1 VIATGFGGAKTL
13 VKSSLLPMAPE
24 WSQGPRIGAFTG
36 EEHLESQD
44 KVEEMEETEEVDPR
58 GL

>member
-1 VIATGFGGAKTL
+1 L